1 MVWATE
7 QGGKEPLRKQKK
19 RTSRTEQQKNPAKK
33 RTSKQIGESMQWDL
47 IIRNAKVF
55 DGHGSPGRVGD
66 VAVKAGKI
74 AALGGRLPT
83 AESQAVHDAEGQW
96 LTPGLLDIHTHEDLE
111 AELDPGLPEVVRHGT
126 TSVVVGNC
134 SIGLAFGNQRQSAMD
149 ADQDPIVDCFARVE
163 NIPKSVLTKTADKAT
178 WSTPADY
185 LKHLDELPLAANMAP
200 FLPHSMLRIEVMG
213 LHDSVNRQPTA
224 AELDRMAG
232 ILDEA
237 MQEGYLG
244 LSTDGLPLH
253 FLANEPNLS
262 KRIPTQYAE
271 FAEYKQLTDV
281 VRKHDRVWQMTPAT
295 DNGGLAARLFMLSS
309 GRLYGKPLKVTAL
322 AAIDSVNNRA
332 NLLQGLL
339 FANLLNSKALQGNF
353 RLQCL
358 SAPFRVYSE
367 GAVSPLAEADPMMRR
382 LIETELDDVERRRQ
396 ILADPQFVEAFR
408 AMWSRGKS
416 GFNIGHLRRKL
427 RLEKEFLTRDL
438 NDMQIYRSSVA
449 SWPGQTMAWIY
460 HRYQAW
466 CLNSDS
472 IDDAQEAE
480 AFTALGK
487 SIRDEGEFFLGLL
500 RHFDT
505 DLHWCYVAAN
515 KDPEVVKRLLLHP
528 KLLPGFN
535 DSGAH
540 VTNMAF
546 FDGNLRALKIGLQE
560 SEDCFAH
567 MLSRL
572 TSEPAEFFGL
582 DGVGSLRVGSRADM
596 VLLNPQ
602 QLANH
607 DGEASVQYQYRDVF
621 DCHQLV
627 NRADGVVG
635 GVFVGGERVWNGADF
650 CAQHGQRSLAGALR
664 VSSSRA

>member
-1 MVWATE
+1 
-7 QGGKEPLRKQKK
+7 
-19 RTSRTEQQKNPAKK
+19 
-33 RTSKQIGESMQWDL
+33 MQWDL
-47 IIRNAKVF
+47 IVRNAKVF
-55 DGHGSPGRVGD
+55 DGHGEAGRVGD
-66 VAVKAGKI
+66 VAVKDGKI
-74 AALGGRLPT
+74 AALGGRLPSK
-83 AESQAVHDAEGQW
+83 ESKEIRDAEGQW
-96 LTPGLLDIHTHEDLE
+96 LVPGLLDIHTHEDLE

-134 SIGLAFGNQRQSAMD
+134 SIGLAFGNQRQSALD
-149 ADQDPIVDCFARVE
+149 ANQDPIVDCFARVE
-163 NIPKSVLTKTADKAT
+163 NIPKTVLSKAADKAT
-178 WSTPADY
+178 WSKPADY
-185 LKHLDELPLAANMAP
+185 LNHLDELPLAANMAP

-213 LHDSVNRQPTA
+213 LQDSVSRQPTP

-232 ILDEA
+232 ILNEA

-262 KRIPTQYAE
+262 KRIPTQYAQ
-271 FAEYKQLTDV
+271 FAEYKRLTDV

-295 DNGGLAARLFMLSS
+295 DDGRLTARLFMLSS
-309 GRLYGKPLKVTAL
+309 GRLYGKPLKVTTL
-322 AAIDSVNNRA
+322 AAIDSVNNRS
-332 NLLQGLL
+332 NLSRGLL
-339 FANLLNSKALQGNF
+339 FSNLLNSNALQGKF

-358 SAPFRVYSE
+358 SAPFKVYSE
-367 GAVSPLAEADPMMRR
+367 GAVSPLAEADPLMRR
-382 LIETELDDVERRRQ
+382 LIETELEDVEGRRK
-396 ILADPQFVEAFR
+396 ILSDPEFVEAFR

-416 GFNIGHLRRKL
+416 GFNMGHLRRML

-449 SWPGQTMAWIY
+449 AWPGQTMAWIY
-460 HRYQAW
+460 HRYKSW
-466 CLNSDS
+466 CMNADM
-472 IDDAQEAE
+472 IDDADEKA
-480 AFTALGK
+480 AFEALGNAV
-487 SIRDEGEFFLGLL
+487 RDDGEFFLGLL

-515 KDPEVVKRLLLHP
+515 KDPEVIKRLLLHP
-528 KLLPGFN
+528 KLIPGFN

-546 FDGNLRALKIGLQE
+546 FDGNLRALKIGLE
-560 SEDCFAH
+560 DSEACFSH

-572 TSEPAEFFGL
+572 TSEPADFFGL
-582 DGVGSLRVGSRADM
+582 SGVGSLRVGSRADM

-602 QLANH
+602 QLASY

-627 NRADGVVG
+627 NRSDGVVD
-635 GVFVGGERVWNGADF
+635 GVFVGGQQVWQGDDF
-650 CAQHGQRSLAGALR
+650 CGEHGRQSLGGALR
-664 VSSSRA
+664 AI

>member
-1 MVWATE
+1 
-7 QGGKEPLRKQKK
+7 
-19 RTSRTEQQKNPAKK
+19 
-33 RTSKQIGESMQWDL
+33 MQWDL
-47 IIRNAKVF
+47 IVRNAKVF
-55 DGHGSPGRVGD
+55 DGHGEAGRVGD
-66 VAVKAGKI
+66 VAVKDGKI
-74 AALGGRLPT
+74 AALGGRLPSK
-83 AESQAVHDAEGQW
+83 ESKEIRDAEGQW
-96 LTPGLLDIHTHEDLE
+96 LVPGLLDIHTHEDLE

-134 SIGLAFGNQRQSAMD
+134 SIGLAFGNQRQSALD
-149 ADQDPIVDCFARVE
+149 ANQDPIVDCFARVE
-163 NIPKSVLTKTADKAT
+163 NIPKTVLSKAADKAT
-178 WSTPADY
+178 WSKPADY
-185 LKHLDELPLAANMAP
+185 LNHLDELPLAANMAP

-213 LHDSVNRQPTA
+213 LQDSVSRQPTP

-262 KRIPTQYAE
+262 KRIPTQYAQ
-271 FAEYKQLTDV
+271 FAEYKRLTDV

-295 DNGGLAARLFMLSS
+295 DDGRLTARLFMLSS

-322 AAIDSVNNRA
+322 AAIDSVNNRS
-332 NLLQGLL
+332 NLSRGLL
-339 FANLLNSKALQGNF
+339 FSNLLNSNALQGKF

-358 SAPFRVYSE
+358 SAPFKVYSE
-367 GAVSPLAEADPMMRR
+367 GAVSPLAEADPLMRR
-382 LIETELDDVERRRQ
+382 LIETELEDVEGRRK
-396 ILADPQFVEAFR
+396 ILSDPEFVEAFR

-416 GFNIGHLRRKL
+416 GFNMGHLRRML

-449 SWPGQTMAWIY
+449 AWPGQTMAWIY
-460 HRYQAW
+460 HRYKSW
-466 CLNSDS
+466 CMNADM
-472 IDDAQEAE
+472 IDDADEKA
-480 AFTALGK
+480 AFEALGNAV
-487 SIRDEGEFFLGLL
+487 RDDGEFFLELL

-515 KDPEVVKRLLLHP
+515 KDPEVIKRLLLHT
-528 KLLPGFN
+528 KLIPGFN

-546 FDGNLRALKIGLQE
+546 FDGNLRALKIGLE
-560 SEDCFAH
+560 DSEACFSH

-572 TSEPAEFFGL
+572 TSEPADFFGL
-582 DGVGSLRVGSRADM
+582 SGVGSLRVGSRADM

-602 QLANH
+602 QLASY

-627 NRADGVVG
+627 NRSDGVVD
-635 GVFVGGERVWNGADF
+635 GVFVGGQQVWQGDDF
-650 CAQHGQRSLAGALR
+650 CGEHGRQSLGGALR
-664 VSSSRA
+664 AI

>member
-1 MVWATE
+1 
-7 QGGKEPLRKQKK
+7 
-19 RTSRTEQQKNPAKK
+19 
-33 RTSKQIGESMQWDL
+33 MQWDL
-47 IIRNAKVF
+47 IVRNAKVF
-55 DGHGSPGRVGD
+55 DGHGEAGRVGD
-66 VAVKAGKI
+66 VAVKDGKI
-74 AALGGRLPT
+74 AALGGRLPSK
-83 AESQAVHDAEGQW
+83 ESKEIRDAEGQW
-96 LTPGLLDIHTHEDLE
+96 LVPGLLDIHTHEDLE

-134 SIGLAFGNQRQSAMD
+134 SIGLAFGNQRQSALD
-149 ADQDPIVDCFARVE
+149 ANQDPIVDCFARVE
-163 NIPKSVLTKTADKAT
+163 NIPKTVLSKAADKAT
-178 WSTPADY
+178 WSNPADY
-185 LKHLDELPLAANMAP
+185 LNHLDELPLAANMAP

-213 LHDSVNRQPTA
+213 LQDSVSRQPTP

-262 KRIPTQYAE
+262 KRIPTQYAQ
-271 FAEYKQLTDV
+271 FAEYKRLTDV

-295 DNGGLAARLFMLSS
+295 DDGRLTARLFMLSS

-322 AAIDSVNNRA
+322 AAIDSVNNRS
-332 NLLQGLL
+332 NLSRGLL
-339 FANLLNSKALQGNF
+339 FSNLLNSNALQGKF

-358 SAPFRVYSE
+358 SAPFKVYSE
-367 GAVSPLAEADPMMRR
+367 GAVSPLAEADPLMRR
-382 LIETELDDVERRRQ
+382 LIETELEDVEGRRK
-396 ILADPQFVEAFR
+396 ILSDPEFVEAFR

-416 GFNIGHLRRKL
+416 GFNMGHLRRML

-449 SWPGQTMAWIY
+449 AWPGQTMAWIY
-460 HRYQAW
+460 HRYKSW
-466 CLNSDS
+466 CMNADM
-472 IDDAQEAE
+472 IDDADEKA
-480 AFTALGK
+480 AFEALGNAV
-487 SIRDEGEFFLGLL
+487 RDDGEFFLELL

-515 KDPEVVKRLLLHP
+515 KDPEVIKRLLLHP
-528 KLLPGFN
+528 KLIPGFN

-546 FDGNLRALKIGLQE
+546 FDGNLRALKIGLDD
-560 SEDCFAH
+560 SEACFSH

-572 TSEPAEFFGL
+572 TSEPADFFGL
-582 DGVGSLRVGSRADM
+582 SGVGSLRVGSRADM

-602 QLANH
+602 QLASY

-627 NRADGVVG
+627 NRSDGVVD
-635 GVFVGGERVWNGADF
+635 GVFVGGQQVWQGDNF
-650 CAQHGQRSLAGALR
+650 CGEHGRRALGGALR
-664 VSSSRA
+664 AV

>member
-1 MVWATE
+1 
-7 QGGKEPLRKQKK
+7 
-19 RTSRTEQQKNPAKK
+19 
-33 RTSKQIGESMQWDL
+33 MQWDL
-47 IIRNAKVF
+47 IVRNAKVF
-55 DGHGSPGRVGD
+55 DGHGEAGRVGD
-66 VAVKAGKI
+66 VAVKDGKI
-74 AALGGRLPT
+74 AALGGRLPSK
-83 AESQAVHDAEGQW
+83 ESKEIRDAEGQW
-96 LTPGLLDIHTHEDLE
+96 LVPGLLDIHTHEDLE

-134 SIGLAFGNQRQSAMD
+134 SIGLAFGNQRQSALD
-149 ADQDPIVDCFARVE
+149 ANQDPIVDCFARVE
-163 NIPKSVLTKTADKAT
+163 NIPKTVLSKAADKAT
-178 WSTPADY
+178 WSKPADY
-185 LKHLDELPLAANMAP
+185 LNHLDELPLAANMAP

-213 LHDSVNRQPTA
+213 LQDSVSRQPTP

-232 ILDEA
+232 ILNEA

-262 KRIPTQYAE
+262 KRIPTQYAQ
-271 FAEYKQLTDV
+271 FAEYKRLTDV

-295 DNGGLAARLFMLSS
+295 DDGRLTARLFMLSS

-322 AAIDSVNNRA
+322 AAIDSVNNRS
-332 NLLQGLL
+332 NLSRGLL
-339 FANLLNSKALQGNF
+339 FSNLLNSNALQGKF

-358 SAPFRVYSE
+358 SAPFKVYSE
-367 GAVSPLAEADPMMRR
+367 GAVSPLAEADPLMRR
-382 LIETELDDVERRRQ
+382 LIETELEDVEGRRK
-396 ILADPQFVEAFR
+396 ILSDPEFVEAFR

-416 GFNIGHLRRKL
+416 GFNMGHLRRML

-449 SWPGQTMAWIY
+449 AWPGQTMAWIY
-460 HRYQAW
+460 HRYKSW
-466 CLNSDS
+466 CMNADM
-472 IDDAQEAE
+472 IDDADEKA
-480 AFTALGK
+480 AFEALGNAV
-487 SIRDEGEFFLGLL
+487 RDDGEFFLELL

-515 KDPEVVKRLLLHP
+515 KDPEVIKRLLLHP
-528 KLLPGFN
+528 KLIPGFN

-546 FDGNLRALKIGLQE
+546 FDGNLRALKIGLE
-560 SEDCFAH
+560 DSEACFSH

-572 TSEPAEFFGL
+572 TSEPADFFGL
-582 DGVGSLRVGSRADM
+582 SGVGSLRVGSRADM

-602 QLANH
+602 QLASY

-627 NRADGVVG
+627 NRSDGVVD
-635 GVFVGGERVWNGADF
+635 GVFVGGQQVWQGDDF
-650 CAQHGQRSLAGALR
+650 CGEHGRRALGGALR
-664 VSSSRA
+664 AV

>member
-1 MVWATE
+1 
-7 QGGKEPLRKQKK
+7 
-19 RTSRTEQQKNPAKK
+19 
-33 RTSKQIGESMQWDL
+33 MQWDL
-47 IIRNAKVF
+47 IVRNAKVF
-55 DGHGSPGRVGD
+55 DGHGEAGRVGD
-66 VAVKAGKI
+66 VAVKDGKI
-74 AALGGRLPT
+74 AALGGRLPSK
-83 AESQAVHDAEGQW
+83 ESKEIRDAEGQW
-96 LTPGLLDIHTHEDLE
+96 LVPGLLDIHTHEDLE

-134 SIGLAFGNQRQSAMD
+134 SIGLAFGNQRQSALD
-149 ADQDPIVDCFARVE
+149 ANQDPIVDCFARVE
-163 NIPKSVLTKTADKAT
+163 NIPKTVLSKAADKAT
-178 WSTPADY
+178 WSKPADY
-185 LKHLDELPLAANMAP
+185 LNHLDELPLAANMAP

-213 LHDSVNRQPTA
+213 LQDSVSRQPTP

-232 ILDEA
+232 ILNEA

-262 KRIPTQYAE
+262 KRIPTQYAQ
-271 FAEYKQLTDV
+271 FAEYKRLTDV

-295 DNGGLAARLFMLSS
+295 DDGRLTARLFMLSS
-309 GRLYGKPLKVTAL
+309 GRLYGKPFKVTAL
-322 AAIDSVNNRA
+322 AAIDSVNNRS
-332 NLLQGLL
+332 NLSRGLL
-339 FANLLNSKALQGNF
+339 FSNLLNSNALQGKF

-358 SAPFRVYSE
+358 SAPFKVYSE
-367 GAVSPLAEADPMMRR
+367 GAVSPLAEADPLMRR
-382 LIETELDDVERRRQ
+382 LIETELEDVEGRRK
-396 ILADPQFVEAFR
+396 ILSDPEFVEAFR

-416 GFNIGHLRRKL
+416 GFNMGHLRRML

-449 SWPGQTMAWIY
+449 AWPGQTMAWIY
-460 HRYQAW
+460 HRYKSW
-466 CLNSDS
+466 CMNADM
-472 IDDAQEAE
+472 IDDADEKA
-480 AFTALGK
+480 AFEALGNAV
-487 SIRDEGEFFLGLL
+487 RDDGEFFLELL

-515 KDPEVVKRLLLHP
+515 KDPEVIKRLLLHP
-528 KLLPGFN
+528 KLIPGFN

-546 FDGNLRALKIGLQE
+546 FDGNLRALKIGLE
-560 SEDCFAH
+560 DSEACFSH

-572 TSEPAEFFGL
+572 TSEPADFFGL
-582 DGVGSLRVGSRADM
+582 SGVGSLRVGSRADM

-602 QLANH
+602 QLASY

-627 NRADGVVG
+627 NRSDGVVD
-635 GVFVGGERVWNGADF
+635 GVFVGGQQVWQGDDF
-650 CAQHGQRSLAGALR
+650 CGEHGRQSLGGALR
-664 VSSSRA
+664 AI

>member
-1 MVWATE
+1 
-7 QGGKEPLRKQKK
+7 
-19 RTSRTEQQKNPAKK
+19 
-33 RTSKQIGESMQWDL
+33 MQWDL
-47 IIRNAKVF
+47 IVRNAKVF
-55 DGHGSPGRVGD
+55 DGHGEAGRVGD
-66 VAVKAGKI
+66 VAVKDGKI
-74 AALGGRLPT
+74 AALGGRLPSK
-83 AESQAVHDAEGQW
+83 ESKEIRDAEGQW
-96 LTPGLLDIHTHEDLE
+96 LVPGLLDIHTHEDLE

-134 SIGLAFGNQRQSAMD
+134 SIGLAFGNQRQSALD
-149 ADQDPIVDCFARVE
+149 ANQDPIVDCFARVE
-163 NIPKSVLTKTADKAT
+163 NIPKTVLSKAADKAT
-178 WSTPADY
+178 WSKPADY
-185 LKHLDELPLAANMAP
+185 LNHLDELPLAANMAP

-213 LHDSVNRQPTA
+213 LQDSVSRQPTP

-232 ILDEA
+232 ILNEA

-262 KRIPTQYAE
+262 KRIPTQYAQ
-271 FAEYKQLTDV
+271 FAEYKRLTDV

-295 DNGGLAARLFMLSS
+295 DDGRLTARLFMLSS

-322 AAIDSVNNRA
+322 AAIDSVNNRS
-332 NLLQGLL
+332 NLSRGLL
-339 FANLLNSKALQGNF
+339 FSNLLNSNALQGKF

-358 SAPFRVYSE
+358 SAPFKVYSE
-367 GAVSPLAEADPMMRR
+367 GAVSPLAEADPLMRR
-382 LIETELDDVERRRQ
+382 LIETELEDVEGRRK
-396 ILADPQFVEAFR
+396 ILSDPEFVDAFR

-416 GFNIGHLRRKL
+416 GFNMGHLRRML

-449 SWPGQTMAWIY
+449 AWPGQTMAWIY
-460 HRYQAW
+460 HRYKSW
-466 CLNSDS
+466 CMNADM
-472 IDDAQEAE
+472 IDDADEKA
-480 AFTALGK
+480 AFEALGNAV
-487 SIRDEGEFFLGLL
+487 RDDGEFFLELL

-515 KDPEVVKRLLLHP
+515 KDPEVIKRLLLHP
-528 KLLPGFN
+528 KLIPGFN

-546 FDGNLRALKIGLQE
+546 FDGNLRALKIGLE
-560 SEDCFAH
+560 DSEACFSH

-572 TSEPAEFFGL
+572 TSEPADFFGL
-582 DGVGSLRVGSRADM
+582 SGVGSLRVGSRADM

-602 QLANH
+602 QLASY

-627 NRADGVVG
+627 NRSDGVVD
-635 GVFVGGERVWNGADF
+635 GVFVGGQQVWQGDDF
-650 CAQHGQRSLAGALR
+650 CGEHGRRALGGALR
-664 VSSSRA
+664 AI

>member
-1 MVWATE
+1 
-7 QGGKEPLRKQKK
+7 
-19 RTSRTEQQKNPAKK
+19 
-33 RTSKQIGESMQWDL
+33 MQWDL
-47 IIRNAKVF
+47 IVRNAKVF
-55 DGHGSPGRVGD
+55 DGHGEACRVGD
-66 VAVKAGKI
+66 VAVKDGKI
-74 AALGGRLPT
+74 AALGGRLPSK
-83 AESQAVHDAEGQW
+83 ESKEIYEADGQW
-96 LTPGLLDIHTHEDLE
+96 LVPGLLDIHTHEDLE

-134 SIGLAFGNQRQSAMD
+134 SIGLAFGNQRQSALD
-149 ADQDPIVDCFARVE
+149 ANQDPIVDCFARVE
-163 NIPKSVLTKTADKAT
+163 NIPKTVLSKAADKAT
-178 WSTPADY
+178 WSKPAEY
-185 LKHLDELPLAANMAP
+185 LSHLDELPLAANMAP

-213 LHDSVNRQPTA
+213 LQDSVSRQPTP

-271 FAEYKQLTDV
+271 FAEYKRLTDV

-295 DNGGLAARLFMLSS
+295 DDGGLTARLFMLSS

-322 AAIDSVNNRA
+322 AAIDSVNNRS
-332 NLLQGLL
+332 NLSRGLL
-339 FANLLNSKALQGNF
+339 FSNLLNSNALQGKF

-358 SAPFRVYSE
+358 SAPFKVYSE
-367 GAVSPLAEADPMMRR
+367 GAVSPLAEADPLMRR
-382 LIETELDDVERRRQ
+382 LIETELEDVEGRQ
-396 ILADPQFVEAFR
+396 KILSDPEFVEAFR

-416 GFNIGHLRRKL
+416 GFTIGHLRRML

-438 NDMQIYRSSVA
+438 NDMQIYRSSIA
-449 SWPGQTMAWIY
+449 AWPGQTMAWIY
-460 HRYQAW
+460 HRYKSW
-466 CLNSDS
+466 CVNADM
-472 IDDAQEAE
+472 IDGVEEKA
-480 AFTALGK
+480 AFEALGK
-487 SIRDEGEFFLGLL
+487 AIRDDGEFFLGLL

-515 KDPEVVKRLLLHP
+515 KDPEVIKRLLLHP
-528 KLLPGFN
+528 KLIPGFN

-546 FDGNLRALKIGLQE
+546 FDGNLRALKIGLEE
-560 SEDCFAH
+560 SEACFSH

-572 TSEPAEFFGL
+572 TSEPADFFGL
-582 DGVGSLRVGSRADM
+582 SGVGSLRVGSRADM

-602 QLANH
+602 QLASY

-627 NRADGVVG
+627 NRSDGVVD
-635 GVFVGGERVWNGADF
+635 GVFVGGRRVWQGDDF
-650 CAQHGQRSLAGALR
+650 CGEHGQQTLGGALR
-664 VSSSRA
+664 AV

>member
-1 MVWATE
+1 
-7 QGGKEPLRKQKK
+7 L
-19 RTSRTEQQKNPAKK
+19 
-33 RTSKQIGESMQWDL
+33 SK
-47 IIRNAKVF
+47 A
-55 DGHGSPGRVGD
+55 
-66 VAVKAGKI
+66 
-74 AALGGRLPT
+74 
-83 AESQAVHDAEGQW
+83 
-96 LTPGLLDIHTHEDLE
+96 
-111 AELDPGLPEVVRHGT
+111 
-126 TSVVVGNC
+126 
-134 SIGLAFGNQRQSAMD
+134 
-149 ADQDPIVDCFARVE
+149 
-163 NIPKSVLTKTADKAT
+163 ADKAT
-178 WSTPADY
+178 WSKPADY
-185 LKHLDELPLAANMAP
+185 LNHLDELPLAANMAP

-213 LHDSVNRQPTA
+213 LQDSVSRQPTP

-262 KRIPTQYAE
+262 KRIPTQYAQ
-271 FAEYKQLTDV
+271 FAEYKRLTDV

-295 DNGGLAARLFMLSS
+295 DDGRLTARLFMLSS

-322 AAIDSVNNRA
+322 AAIDSANNRS
-332 NLLQGLL
+332 NLSRGLL
-339 FANLLNSKALQGNF
+339 FSNLLNSNALQGKF

-358 SAPFRVYSE
+358 SAPFKVYSE
-367 GAVSPLAEADPMMRR
+367 GAVSPLAEADPLMRR
-382 LIETELDDVERRRQ
+382 LIETELEDVEGRRK
-396 ILADPQFVEAFR
+396 ILSDPEFVEAFR

-416 GFNIGHLRRKL
+416 GFNMGHLRRML

-449 SWPGQTMAWIY
+449 AWPGQTMAWIY
-460 HRYQAW
+460 HRYKSW
-466 CLNSDS
+466 CMNADM
-472 IDDAQEAE
+472 IDDADEKA
-480 AFTALGK
+480 AFEALGNAV
-487 SIRDEGEFFLGLL
+487 RDDGEFFLGLL

-515 KDPEVVKRLLLHP
+515 KDPEVIKRLLLHP
-528 KLLPGFN
+528 KLIPGFN

-546 FDGNLRALKIGLQE
+546 FDGNLRALKIGLEE
-560 SEDCFAH
+560 SEACFSH

-572 TSEPAEFFGL
+572 TSEPADFFGL
-582 DGVGSLRVGSRADM
+582 SGVGSLRVGSRADM

-602 QLANH
+602 QLASY

-627 NRADGVVG
+627 NRSDGVVD
-635 GVFVGGERVWNGADF
+635 GVFVGGQQVWQGDDF
-650 CAQHGQRSLAGALR
+650 CGEHGRRALGGALR
-664 VSSSRA
+664 AI

>member
-1 MVWATE
+1 
-7 QGGKEPLRKQKK
+7 
-19 RTSRTEQQKNPAKK
+19 
-33 RTSKQIGESMQWDL
+33 MQWDL

-66 VAVKAGKI
+66 VAIKAGKI

-83 AESQAVHDAEGQW
+83 AESAAVHDADGLW

-134 SIGLAFGNQRQSAMD
+134 SIGLAFGNQRQSSID
-149 ADQDPIVDCFARVE
+149 ATQDPIVDCFARVE
-163 NIPKSVLTKTADKAT
+163 NIPKTVLSKAADKAT
-178 WSTPADY
+178 WSKPADY
-185 LKHLDELPLAANMAP
+185 LNHIDELPLSANMAP

-213 LHDSVNRQPTA
+213 LQDSVSRQPTN

-262 KRIPTQYAE
+262 KRIPTQYAK
-271 FAEYKQLTDV
+271 FDEYKKLTDV

-295 DNGGLAARLFMLSS
+295 DDGALTARLFMLSS
-309 GRLYGKPLKVTAL
+309 GRFYDKPLKITAL
-322 AAIDSVNNRA
+322 AAIDSVNNRS
-332 NLLQGLL
+332 NLSRGLL
-339 FANLLNSKALQGNF
+339 FTNMLNSRALRGHF

-367 GAVSPLAEADPMMRR
+367 GAVSPLAEADPLLRR
-382 LIETELDDVERRRQ
+382 LIETELEDVARRQ
-396 ILADPQFVEAFR
+396 EILVDPEFIEAFR

-438 NDMQIYRSSVA
+438 NDMQIYRCCVDA
-449 SWPGQTMAWIY
+449 WPGQTMAWIY

-466 CLNSDS
+466 CLNSEC
-472 IDDAQEAE
+472 IDDASEVE
-480 AFTALGK
+480 AFSALGK
-487 SIRDEGEFFLGLL
+487 DIRDDGEFFLGLL
-500 RHFDT
+500 RHFDS

-515 KDPEVVKRLLLHP
+515 KDPEVIKRLLLHP

-546 FDGNLRALKIGLQE
+546 FDGNLRALKIGLEE
-560 SEDCFAH
+560 SEACFTH

-582 DGVGSLRVGSRADM
+582 SGVGSLRVGSRADM
-596 VLLNPQ
+596 LLLNPE
-602 QLANH
+602 QLASY

-627 NRADGVVG
+627 NRSDGVVG
-635 GVFVGGERVWNGADF
+635 GVFISGQQVWDGTGFCGE
-650 CAQHGQRSLAGALR
+650 HGKRALGGALR
-664 VSSSRA
+664 VGS

>member
-1 MVWATE
+1 
-7 QGGKEPLRKQKK
+7 
-19 RTSRTEQQKNPAKK
+19 
-33 RTSKQIGESMQWDL
+33 MQWDL

-66 VAVKAGKI
+66 VAIKAGKI

-83 AESQAVHDAEGQW
+83 AESAAVHDADGQW

-134 SIGLAFGNQRQSAMD
+134 SIGLAFGNQRQSSMD
-149 ADQDPIVDCFARVE
+149 SAQDPIVDCFARVE
-163 NIPKSVLTKTADKAT
+163 NIPKTVLSKAADKAT
-178 WSTPADY
+178 WSKPADY
-185 LKHLDELPLAANMAP
+185 LSHLDELPLSANMAP

-213 LHDSVNRQPTA
+213 LQDSVSRQPTK

-237 MQEGYLG
+237 MQEGYIG

-271 FAEYKQLTDV
+271 FDEYKKLTDV

-295 DNGGLAARLFMLSS
+295 DDGALTARLFMLSS
-309 GRLYGKPLKVTAL
+309 GRLYDKPLKITAL
-322 AAIDSVNNRA
+322 AAIDSVNNRS
-332 NLLQGLL
+332 NLARGLL
-339 FANLLNSKALQGNF
+339 FTNLLNSRALQGNF

-367 GAVSPLAEADPMMRR
+367 GAVSPLAEADPLMRR
-382 LIETELDDVERRRQ
+382 LIETELEDVERRQ
-396 ILADPQFVEAFR
+396 EILADPEFIEAFR

-438 NDMQIYRSSVA
+438 NDMQIYRSSVDA
-449 SWPGQTMAWIY
+449 WPGQTMAWIY

-466 CLNSDS
+466 CLNSEF
-472 IDDAQEAE
+472 IDDANEAE

-487 SIRDEGEFFLGLL
+487 DIRDDGEFFLGLL

-515 KDPEVVKRLLLHP
+515 KDPAVIKRLLLHP

-546 FDGNLRALKIGLQE
+546 FDGNLRALKIGLEE
-560 SEDCFAH
+560 SEACFTQ

-582 DGVGSLRVGSRADM
+582 SDVGSLRVGSRADM
-596 VLLNPQ
+596 LLLNPE
-602 QLANH
+602 QLASY

-627 NRADGVVG
+627 NRSDGVVG
-635 GVFVGGERVWNGADF
+635 GVFVSGQQVWDGTDF
-650 CAQHGQRSLAGALR
+650 CGDHGKRALGGALR
-664 VSSSRA
+664 VGS

>member
-1 MVWATE
+1 
-7 QGGKEPLRKQKK
+7 
-19 RTSRTEQQKNPAKK
+19 
-33 RTSKQIGESMQWDL
+33 MQWDL
-47 IIRNAKVF
+47 IIQNAKVF
-55 DGHGSPGRVGD
+55 DGHGGAGRVGD
-66 VAVKAGKI
+66 VAIKNGKI

-83 AESQAVHDAEGQW
+83 GESEAVHDADGQW

-111 AELDPGLPEVVRHGT
+111 AELDPGLPEVLRHGT

-134 SIGLAFGNQRQSAMD
+134 SIGLAFGNQRQSTLDPA
-149 ADQDPIVDCFARVE
+149 QDPIVDCFARVE
-163 NIPKSVLTKTADKAT
+163 NIPKTVLSKAADKAT
-178 WSTPADY
+178 WSKPADY
-185 LKHLDELPLAANMAP
+185 LSHLDELPLSANMAP

-213 LHDSVNRQPTA
+213 LQDSVSRQPTS

-271 FAEYKQLTDV
+271 FGEYKKLTDV

-295 DNGGLAARLFMLSS
+295 DDGGLTARLFMLSS

-322 AAIDSVNNRA
+322 AAIDSVNNRS
-332 NLLQGLL
+332 NLARGLL
-339 FANLLNSKALQGNF
+339 FANLLNSRALQGDF

-367 GAVSPLAEADPMMRR
+367 GAVSPLAEADPLLRR
-382 LIETELDDVERRRQ
+382 LIETELEDVERRRE
-396 ILADPQFVEAFR
+396 ILSDPEYVEAFR

-416 GFNIGHLRRKL
+416 GFNMGHLRRKL

-438 NDMQIYRSSVA
+438 NDMQIYRSSIA
-449 SWPGQTMAWIY
+449 PWPGQTMAWIY
-460 HRYQAW
+460 HRYHAW
-466 CLNSDS
+466 CINSES
-472 IDDAQEAE
+472 IADAAEAE
-480 AFTALGK
+480 AFAALGK
-487 SIRDEGEFFLGLL
+487 DIRDDGEFFLGLL

-515 KDPEVVKRLLLHP
+515 KDPDVIKRLLLHP
-528 KLLPGFN
+528 KLIPGFN

-546 FDGNLRALKIGLQE
+546 FDGNLRALKIGLDE
-560 SEDCFAH
+560 SEACFSH

-572 TSEPAEFFGL
+572 TSEPAAFFGL
-582 DGVGSLRVGSRADM
+582 PDVGSLKVGSRADM
-596 VLLNPQ
+596 LLLNPE
-602 QLANH
+602 QLASY

-627 NRADGVVG
+627 NRSDGVVG
-635 GVFVGGERVWNGADF
+635 GVYVAGQRVWDGADF
-650 CAQHGQRSLAGALR
+650 CGEHGRRSLGGALR
-664 VSSSRA
+664 AGSDR

>member
-1 MVWATE
+1 
-7 QGGKEPLRKQKK
+7 
-19 RTSRTEQQKNPAKK
+19 
-33 RTSKQIGESMQWDL
+33 MQWDL
-47 IIRNAKVF
+47 IIQNAKVF
-55 DGHGSPGRVGD
+55 DGHGGAGRVGD
-66 VAVKAGKI
+66 VAIKNGKI

-83 AESQAVHDAEGQW
+83 GESEAVHDADGQW

-111 AELDPGLPEVVRHGT
+111 AELDPGLPEVLRHGT

-134 SIGLAFGNQRQSAMD
+134 SIGLAFGNQRQSTLDPA
-149 ADQDPIVDCFARVE
+149 QDPIVDCFARVE
-163 NIPKSVLTKTADKAT
+163 NIPKTVLSKAADKAT
-178 WSTPADY
+178 WSKPADY
-185 LKHLDELPLAANMAP
+185 LSHLDELPLSANMAP

-213 LHDSVNRQPTA
+213 LQDSVSRQPTS

-271 FAEYKQLTDV
+271 FGEYKNLTDV
-281 VRKHDRVWQMTPAT
+281 VRKHDRVWQVTPAP
-295 DNGGLAARLFMLSS
+295 DHRGLTARLFMLSS

-322 AAIDSVNNRA
+322 AAIDSVNNRS
-332 NLLQGLL
+332 NLARGLL
-339 FANLLNSKALQGNF
+339 FANLLNSRALQGDF

-367 GAVSPLAEADPMMRR
+367 GAVSPLAEADPLLRR
-382 LIETELDDVERRRQ
+382 LIETELEDVERRRE
-396 ILADPQFVEAFR
+396 ILSDPEYVEAFR

-416 GFNIGHLRRKL
+416 GFNMGHLRRKL

-438 NDMQIYRSSVA
+438 NDMQIYRSSIA
-449 SWPGQTMAWIY
+449 PWPGQTMAWIY
-460 HRYQAW
+460 HRYHAW
-466 CLNSDS
+466 CINSES
-472 IDDAQEAE
+472 IADAAE
-480 AFTALGK
+480 AAAFAALGK
-487 SIRDEGEFFLGLL
+487 DIRDDGEFFLGLL

-515 KDPEVVKRLLLHP
+515 KDPDVIKRLLLHP
-528 KLLPGFN
+528 KLIPGFN

-546 FDGNLRALKIGLQE
+546 FDGNLRALKIGLDE
-560 SEDCFAH
+560 SEACFSH

-572 TSEPAEFFGL
+572 TSEPAAFFGL
-582 DGVGSLRVGSRADM
+582 PDVGSLKVGSRADM
-596 VLLNPQ
+596 LLLNPE
-602 QLANH
+602 QLASY

-627 NRADGVVG
+627 NRSDGVVG
-635 GVFVGGERVWNGADF
+635 GVYVAGQRVWDGADF
-650 CAQHGQRSLAGALR
+650 CGEHGRRSLGGALR
-664 VSSSRA
+664 AGSDR